1 MERAQIERKV
11 PVHEGTRTGKGIERA
26 LEILGGRTEEAGGL
40 AQGKG

>member
-1 MERAQIERKV
+1 MEHAQAERKV
-11 PVHEGTRTGKGIERA
+11 TIHEGTRTGKGTKRA